1 MSALYTYL
9 SPDKLSRSVGSA
21 AAPTLGRLAA
31 SRGASRMFDDAIER
45 VNPGLLLHD
54 RCCRDTIRG
63 SHDGPANKVG

>member
-1 MSALYTYL
+1 MSALYTYP

-31 SRGASRMFDDAIER
+31 SRMFDDAIER
-45 VNPGLLLHD
+45 VNPSLLLHD

-63 SHDGPANKVG
+63 SHDGPANKVR